1 MEHKLLPKT
10 AVESMVRT
18 THALADMFK
27 NLNAEHNA
35 VRVLIRE
42 HLDQTEI
49 EDDSDPM
56 AELRKMYWN
65 ESDTEKRRAS
75 DPLDPGYNR

>member
-10 AVESMVRT
+10 AVDSMVRT

-35 VRVLIRE
+35 VRVLIRQ
-42 HLDQTEI
+42 HLDETDLDE
-49 EDDSDPM
+49 DSDTM

-75 DPLDPGYNR
+75 DPLDPSHRQ